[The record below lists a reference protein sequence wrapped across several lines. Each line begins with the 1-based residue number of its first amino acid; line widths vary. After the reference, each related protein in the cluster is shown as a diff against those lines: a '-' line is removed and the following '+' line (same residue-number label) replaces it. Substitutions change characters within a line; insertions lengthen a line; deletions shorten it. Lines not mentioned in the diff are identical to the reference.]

1 MGCVNNNPPK
11 PIGQGNSVQT
21 TYAKTSN
28 RIVLEEFNE
37 KEEAGR

>member
-11 PIGQGNSVQT
+11 TLGQSNPTQT

-28 RIVLEEFNE
+28 RIVL
-37 KEEAGR
+37 